1 MNKSYSLCEDAA
13 DSENGI
19 SYFGEGSIVQR
30 GVFRIIWYCSGAND
44 VKKIH
49 FRFLFVQKP
58 PTKLQEGRVQRVNGW
73 REKTTID
80 ELFLQIVLVTDEI
93 TIITTQPQT
102 LAECPDL
109 CKNVVKRKNF
119 WLSKYA
125 MSNRKLSTNYGISY
139 LIINSAITF
148 LIPSP
153 GGITVCGKTHTL
165 RF

>member
-58 PTKLQEGRVQRVNGW
+58 PQSYRRVEYRGLMGG
-73 REKTTID
+73 EK
-80 ELFLQIVLVTDEI
+80 
-93 TIITTQPQT
+93 
-102 LAECPDL
+102 
-109 CKNVVKRKNF
+109 KR
-119 WLSKYA
+119 L
-125 MSNRKLSTNYGISY
+125 
-139 LIINSAITF
+139 
-148 LIPSP
+148 
-153 GGITVCGKTHTL
+153 
-165 RF
+165 